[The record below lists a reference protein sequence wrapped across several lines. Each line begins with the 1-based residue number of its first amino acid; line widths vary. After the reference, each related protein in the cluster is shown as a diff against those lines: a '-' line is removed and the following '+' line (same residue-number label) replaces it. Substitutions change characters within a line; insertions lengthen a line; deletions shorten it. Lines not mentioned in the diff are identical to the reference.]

1 MMPVAVGGLLSVLL
15 SFLDVKNG
23 MEIFLFS
30 LKKIFDI
37 SRGRGAKKK
46 VWFPDKSTLPNQ
58 FRFRDRLLNEL
69 CLEELYDKLRHKLGS
84 NFRIKQVALLGVM
97 CDR

>member
-37 SRGRGAKKK
+37 SRGCGAKKK

>member
-30 LKKIFDI
+30 LKKISDI
-37 SRGRGAKKK
+37 SRGRGTKKK
-46 VWFPDKSTLPNQ
+46 SMVS
-58 FRFRDRLLNEL
+58 
-69 CLEELYDKLRHKLGS
+69 
-84 NFRIKQVALLGVM
+84 
-97 CDR
+97 

>member
-1 MMPVAVGGLLSVLL
+1 MVWKYFFFHSRR
-15 SFLDVKNG
+15 F
-23 MEIFLFS
+23 
-30 LKKIFDI
+30 FDI
-37 SRGRGAKKK
+37 SRGRGTKKK

-84 NFRIKQVALLGVM
+84 NFDI
-97 CDR
+97 

>member
-30 LKKIFDI
+30 LKKIFLTFLAGV
-37 SRGRGAKKK
+37 GRRKKYGFLIR
-46 VWFPDKSTLPNQ
+46 VRSPTNSDFVIGYLTN
-58 FRFRDRLLNEL
+58 
-69 CLEELYDKLRHKLGS
+69 Y
-84 NFRIKQVALLGVM
+84 A
-97 CDR
+97 

>member
-1 MMPVAVGGLLSVLL
+1 MMPVAVGSLLSVLL

-46 VWFPDKSTLPNQ
+46 V
-58 FRFRDRLLNEL
+58 
-69 CLEELYDKLRHKLGS
+69 
-84 NFRIKQVALLGVM
+84 
-97 CDR
+97 